1 MVATVQVERP
11 KQHSIQWFG
20 YRRDRLDRRDYA
32 FDATG
37 VELPQSVDLRTTGFV
52 PPVMDQGELGSC
64 TANGI
69 TAVLRYA
76 MMKEGKSDIP
86 LSRLQLYWDERALE
100 GTIKE
105 DSGAEI
111 RDGIKCAASLGV
123 ANEKL
128 WPYNIDRFKQKPSAN
143 VYKGALKFRALTY
156 QRVGSP
162 DGAVTANQIKAALA
176 RGFPVVGGFN
186 VFEQFVGKQAA
197 ATGDIEMPGGREPP
211 IGGHC
216 TYMIGYNQKP
226 GYITS
231 RNSWNTDWGSDGDFF
246 LPDAY
251 LEQQGSDFWIITS
264 E

>member
-1 MVATVQVERP
+1 MVATIQAERP

-37 VELPQSVDLRTTGFV
+37 VELPQSVDLRQTGFV

-76 MMKEGKSDIP
+76 MMKEGKPDVP

-128 WPYNIDRFKQKPSAN
+128 WPYNIDRFKQKPFAN

-176 RGFPVVGGFN
+176 KGFPVVGGFN

-197 ATGDIEMPGGREPP
+197 ATGDIEMPGHREPP

-216 TYMIGYNQKP
+216 TYMWGYGQRA
-226 GYITS
+226 GRISS
-231 RNSWNTDWGSDGDFF
+231 RNSWGDWGDKGDFYF
-246 LPDAY
+246 PEAY
-251 LEQQGSDFWIITS
+251 LEQQGSDFWIINS